1 MSLPTAAAIRYGGV
15 KTPSTNAAHGD
26 IVSIFAI
33 HLGVP
38 RPVPWRALARCRS
51 ARTAIAAP
59 KTMSRTAEAVD
70 EEPDEV
76 DTWPPTSTTITPMVA
91 SASAQPAW

>member
-15 KTPSTNAAHGD
+15 KTPSTNAAQGD

-33 HLGVP
+33 HFGVP
-38 RPVPWRALARCRS
+38 RPLPWRALARCRS

-59 KTMSRTAEAVD
+59 RTISRTAEAVD
-70 EEPDEV
+70 EDPEDV
-76 DTWPPTSTTITPMVA
+76 DTWPPTSTTITPIVA
-91 SASAQPAW
+91 SANAQPAR